1 MNKWI
6 IVLLGLAAAVIAVM
20 LYFLLTKKQLVVQAA
35 LGQSQTVTLSNSNPS
50 QTITINVPYN
60 DTIGITVSISGG
72 QPYSSYDITINS
84 SHFVSISGQRYIDTN
99 GQGSGSTNIFI
110 SSLYSSVT
118 ITVTITGPGIPS
130 SYVLTLNVN
139 LAYNPVLT
147 VNVNGT
153 TYTLTNSSS
162 SAQSR
167 VTGTSIPVSF
177 SLSNAVPN
185 SSYTVQKQIQY
196 QIGPSGVLLGP
207 STQFTVT
214 TDGSGNASWS
224 DTINPPTS
232 YNSTIVD
239 YQVSGIGIGTYLLMV
254 VIASP

>member
-1 MNKWI
+1 VDHRTSRSSCRSHSHNVI
-6 IVLLGLAAAVIAVM
+6 LLYNEETVSL
-20 LYFLLTKKQLVVQAA
+20 QAA
-35 LGQSQTVTLSNSNPS
+35 LGQSQAVTLSNSNPS
-50 QTITINVPYN
+50 QSVSINIPYN

-84 SHFVSISGQRYIDTN
+84 SHFVSIGGQRYIDTN
-99 GQGSGSTNIFI
+99 GQGSGSTNISI

-162 SAQSR
+162 SAQSS

-196 QIGPSGVLLGP
+196 RTSSGVLLGP

-214 TDGSGNASWS
+214 TDSSGNASWS
-224 DTINPPTS
+224 DTINPSTS

-239 YQVSGIGIGTYLLMV
+239 YQVSGIGIGTYFLMA

>member
-20 LYFLLTKKQLVVQAA
+20 LYFFITKKQLVVQAS

-50 QTITINVPYN
+50 QSVTINIPYN

-84 SHFVSISGQRYIDTN
+84 SHFVSIGGQRYIDTN
-99 GQGSGSTNIFI
+99 GQGSGSTNISI

-162 SAQSR
+162 DAQSH

-196 QIGPSGVLLGP
+196 RTSSGVLLGP

-214 TDGSGNASWS
+214 TDSSGNASWS
-224 DTINPPTS
+224 DTINPSTS

-239 YQVSGIGIGTYLLMV
+239 YQVSGIGIGTYFLMA

>member
-1 MNKWI
+1 MVKVQDPQI
-6 IVLLGLAAAVIAVM
+6 YPYLVCIPGLV
-20 LYFLLTKKQLVVQAA
+20 
-35 LGQSQTVTLSNSNPS
+35 
-50 QTITINVPYN
+50 
-60 DTIGITVSISGG
+60 
-72 QPYSSYDITINS
+72 
-84 SHFVSISGQRYIDTN
+84 
-99 GQGSGSTNIFI
+99 
-110 SSLYSSVT
+110 
-118 ITVTITGPGIPS
+118 TVTITGPGIPS

-162 SAQSR
+162 DAQSH

-196 QIGPSGVLLGP
+196 QTSSGVLVGP

-214 TDGSGNASWS
+214 TDSSGNASWS
-224 DTINPPTS
+224 IQLILRLVTA
-232 YNSTIVD
+232 
-239 YQVSGIGIGTYLLMV
+239 QQ
-254 VIASP
+254 